1 MIAVSQF
8 RQVNLPVSN
17 VKTYLFGVLFVVGNI
32 VLPQLC
38 HAIPDGGKILLPIY
52 FFTLIAG
59 YKFGLKV
66 GLLTAVLSP
75 LCNYL
80 LFGMP
85 PLAVLP
91 VLLVKSS
98 LLALAAAWVAGKTGK
113 LSLLHVAVVVLA
125 YQLVGGM
132 AEWGI
137 TGEWSAAVQ
146 DFRLGYPGMI
156 VQVVLGW
163 MVLRMLGKLK
173 ARRL

>member
-1 MIAVSQF
+1 MMAVSQF
-8 RQVNLPVSN
+8 RQVDLPVSN
-17 VKTYLFGVLFVVGNI
+17 VRTYLFAVLFVLGNI

-38 HAIPDGGKILLPIY
+38 HSIPDGGKILLPIY

-75 LCNYL
+75 LCNHL

-98 LLALAAAWVAGKTGK
+98 LLAVAAAWVAGKTGK

-125 YQLVGGM
+125 YQLVGGL

-146 DFRLGYPGMI
+146 DFRLGYPGMA

-163 MVLRMLGKLK
+163 LVLRMLK
-173 ARRL
+173 AKG